1 MSANIRSAN
10 IAIFT
15 RCCWLAG
22 FSLASVIRSCRKAG
36 ADDEEIA
43 NAVSIYIAGDNAMV
57 RKPVIQQGAH
67 LDRRAA
73 S

>member
-36 ADDEEIA
+36 AGDEEIA
-43 NAVSIYIAGDNAMV
+43 KAVSIYIAGDNAMV
-57 RKPVIQQGAH
+57 RCGIIERGAH
-67 LDRRAA
+67 LDRRVA